1 VSVLYT
7 VGRFTVG
14 PVVRGLFRPWTDG
27 LEHIPDTGAAILAS
41 NHLSVADSLFLPI
54 VVSRDIT
61 FLAKAEYFVGDGLK
75 GRMTAAFFRG
85 IRQIPVERGN
95 GRAALNALDI
105 ALRVLE
111 DGGLFGIYPE
121 GTRSPDGKLHRGHAG
136 IARIALDAKVPV
148 IPVAMI
154 NTDKVQPIGARLPR
168 LGHAIGVRVGAPL
181 DYTDRAGGPRNP
193 RMLREI
199 TDDIMAHIRRL
210 SGQDYVDRYAS
221 RDKAPGSRSGT
232 AENGLGQ
239 RDPAD

>member
-7 VGRFTVG
+7 VGRYTAG
-14 PVVRGLFRPWTDG
+14 PLVRGLFRPFKDG
-27 LEHIPDTGAAILAS
+27 LEHIPRSGAAILAS
-41 NHLSVADSLFLPI
+41 NHLSAADSLFLPI
-54 VVSRDIT
+54 LVSREIA
-61 FLAKAEYFVGDGLK
+61 FLAKAEYFVGEGLK

-105 ALRVLE
+105 ALQVLN

-121 GTRSPDGKLHRGHAG
+121 GTRSPDGKLHRGHTG
-136 IARIALDAKVPV
+136 IARIVLEAKVPV

-154 NTDKVQPIGARLPR
+154 NTDKVQPIGAKLPR

-181 DYTDRAGGPRNP
+181 DYTDQATGQRNP
-193 RMLREI
+193 KLLREI

-221 RDKAPGSRSGT
+221 REKAT
-232 AENGLGQ
+232 
-239 RDPAD
+239 PAAD

>member
-7 VGRFTVG
+7 VGRFTAS
-14 PVVRGLFRPWTDG
+14 PLVRGLFRPWKDG
-27 LEHIPDTGAAILAS
+27 LEHIPKSGAAILAS
-41 NHLSVADSLFLPI
+41 NHLSAADSLFLPI
-54 VVSRDIT
+54 LVSREIA
-61 FLAKAEYFVGDGLK
+61 FLAKAAYFVGEGLK

-105 ALRVLE
+105 ALQVLN

-121 GTRSPDGKLHRGHAG
+121 GTRSPDGKLHRGHTG
-136 IARIALDAKVPV
+136 IARIALEAKVPV

-154 NTDKVQPIGARLPR
+154 NTDKVQPIGAKMPR

-181 DYTDRAGGPRNP
+181 DYTDRATGQRNP
-193 RMLREI
+193 KLLREI

-221 RDKAPGSRSGT
+221 REKAT
-232 AENGLGQ
+232 
-239 RDPAD
+239 PAGD